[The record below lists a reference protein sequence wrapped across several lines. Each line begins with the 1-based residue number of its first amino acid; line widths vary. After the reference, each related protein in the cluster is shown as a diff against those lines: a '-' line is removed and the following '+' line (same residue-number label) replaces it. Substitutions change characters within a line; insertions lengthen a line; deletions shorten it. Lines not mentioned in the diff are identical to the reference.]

1 MTPQAGFPSLPL
13 ETCLVIFAKLD
24 VNSLINMAATC
35 RGMRVVAKENSLWK
49 QIAAAKW
56 GREALALCEKNVA
69 SNQITW
75 FEFCKHRLCLLRSPR
90 SPLNLV
96 QEVYIDPWQHIV
108 SCLLCSRTSGSERVR
123 CTISFFLY
131 HCQDASYILLA
142 DDEEL
147 QSLIEPLGLQETRIR
162 AVKQMTVAF
171 FEKDWKDP
179 SEFYGCG
186 KFTSDSWRIF
196 CRGERSSKGVE
207 DATLLRYLRWR
218 NTGSFVDPNPRQLR
232 SSKGAGTKCNGVA
245 KKVSERSGRKHGRG
259 QTEPGNSRVLR
270 SHTKNIVMAPPH

>member
-1 MTPQAGFPSLPL
+1 MKSKCGLFSLPL

-24 VNSLINMAATC
+24 VESLLNMAATC
-35 RGMRVVAKENSLWK
+35 RGMRSVAKEDTLWK
-49 QIAAAKW
+49 QVAAAEW
-56 GREALALCEKNVA
+56 GREALELCEKNV
-69 SNQITW
+69 SSHQVTW
-75 FEFCKHRLCLLRSPR
+75 FDFCRHRMCRRRIPW
-90 SPLNLV
+90 SPLHLV
-96 QEVYIDPWQHIV
+96 QERYNDPWQHIV
-108 SCLLCSRTSGSERVR
+108 CCLLCSRTSGNERVR
-123 CTISFFLY
+123 CTISFFLH
-131 HCQDASYILLA
+131 HCQYASYVLVA

-196 CRGERSSKGVE
+196 CRGERSSKGVA

-218 NTGSFVDPNPRQLR
+218 NTGSLKEPKPRQPR
-232 SSKGAGTKCNGVA
+232 ASKDAGTKRGGVA
-245 KKVSERSGRKHGRG
+245 RTVSECSRRRHGRG

-270 SHTKNIVMAPPH
+270 SHTKAL